1 MRPSTYTCAA
11 VSTASTALHVYT
23 CSTDLNWANSYMV
36 SNVMDSF
43 TPLTTCVKLQ
53 TRSLFWSRLWETSRT
68 LATFTSHD
76 SWYLMNDVTTSDIR
90 KFCEFSFT
98 IFRSAWSFCVNINS
112 QKEKF
117 SRFSRMVIAR
127 SLTEQT
133 VFVNTEQRS
142 VGSWLADR
150 IFNMLPGRPPP
161 WNDVTTSDIRGMI
174 TESHIHAAAKGL
186 YSCIR
191 RTPTFRLC
199 RGEKK
204 CALYTRI
211 YGTCTVHCT
220 KTVLMDQMVM
230 YTFTFIYVPVH
241 CKLFHHVCT
250 LHCKSAAL
258 LHLLFK

>member
-161 WNDVTTSDIRGMI
+161 WIVGFLWAHFNPLPPWMGYCLQGTRAERGPY
-174 TESHIHAAAKGL
+174 E
-186 YSCIR
+186 R
-191 RTPTFRLC
+191 WRTGRLTLILAFLPFA
-199 RGEKK
+199 RVRPHSIFDASPKVVV
-204 CALYTRI
+204 I
-211 YGTCTVHCT
+211 
-220 KTVLMDQMVM
+220 
-230 YTFTFIYVPVH
+230 IYVRKRWIEKRAH
-241 CKLFHHVCT
+241 T
-250 LHCKSAAL
+250 QAAVW
-258 LHLLFK
+258 K